1 MNITALTTA
10 MNTSNVSSD
19 VGVAVLGKSLDSL
32 EQSGEGLKKMMEAS
46 VTPGLG
52 QNIDYTV

>member
-1 MNITALTTA
+1 MNITSLTTA

-19 VGVAVLGKSLDSL
+19 VGVSVLGKSLDSL